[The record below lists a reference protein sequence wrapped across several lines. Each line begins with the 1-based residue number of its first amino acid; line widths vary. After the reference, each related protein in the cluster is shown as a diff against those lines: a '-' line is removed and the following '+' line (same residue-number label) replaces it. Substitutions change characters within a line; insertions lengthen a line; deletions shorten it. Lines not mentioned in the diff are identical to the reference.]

1 MLHVE
6 QIKWFGTKN
15 TTSEYHS
22 GIIKEEDWWY
32 ELCNLCCHHR
42 MGWLLLSWWNRG
54 RQIPIFKASR
64 KVDVLVATKMNIS
77 SIGVHSL
84 MRVWNGWEKANMN
97 TCHFGGEIK
106 VDSSTD
112 IAWDG
117 GTSYQDNSIGKMHKV
132 QERRCATPYSFEN
145 RDWLPYA
152 IDSHAWEIAKAEGAE
167 SEAKEVLKAEH
178 TAKKRKALVLRW
190 LGVRQRL
197 YLERRIRRGS
207 ASISRV

>member
-15 TTSEYHS
+15 TTSEYYS
-22 GIIKEEDWWY
+22 GIIKEEDWWF

-42 MGWLLLSWWNRG
+42 MGWLLLSCWNRG

-97 TCHFGGEIK
+97 TCHFGCEIK

-117 GTSYQDNSIGKMHKV
+117 GTSYQDNSIEKMHKV

-145 RDWLPYA
+145 RDWLPFV
-152 IDSHAWEIAKAEGAE
+152 IDSHAWEIAKVEGAE
-167 SEAKEVLKAEH
+167 SEAKEVLKAEP
-178 TAKKRKALVLRW
+178 TAEKKKSLHPAL
-190 LGVRQRL
+190 GARQR
-197 YLERRIRRGS
+197 RIGKGD
-207 ASISRV
+207 

>member
-1 MLHVE
+1 M
-6 QIKWFGTKN
+6 
-15 TTSEYHS
+15 
-22 GIIKEEDWWY
+22 
-32 ELCNLCCHHR
+32 CNLCCHHR
-42 MGWLLLSWWNRG
+42 MGWLPLSWWNRG

-84 MRVWNGWEKANMN
+84 MRAWNGWEKANMN

-106 VDSSTD
+106 ADSSTD

-145 RDWLPYA
+145 RDWLPYV
-152 IDSHAWEIAKAEGAE
+152 IDSHAWEIAKAKGAE

-178 TAKKRKALVLRW
+178 TAEKKEKPSSCVGRKTKAYMKGW
-190 LGVRQRL
+190 LGSVPLQ
-197 YLERRIRRGS
+197 
-207 ASISRV
+207 

>member
-15 TTSEYHS
+15 TTSEYYS

-42 MGWLLLSWWNRG
+42 MGWLLLPWWNRG

-84 MRVWNGWEKANMN
+84 TRVWNGWEKANMN
-97 TCHFGGEIK
+97 TCHFGCEIK
-106 VDSSTD
+106 ADSSTD

-152 IDSHAWEIAKAEGAE
+152 IDSHAWEIAKAKGAK
-167 SEAKEVLKAEH
+167 SAAKEVLKAEH
-178 TAKKRKALVLRW
+178 TTEKRKAFILRR
-190 LGVRQRL
+190 GARQR
-197 YLERRIRRGS
+197 RIGKGD
-207 ASISRV
+207 

>member
-15 TTSEYHS
+15 ITSEYYS

-97 TCHFGGEIK
+97 TCHFGGEQK
-106 VDSSTD
+106 ANYSTD
-112 IAWDG
+112 NDRDG

-145 RDWLPYA
+145 RDCYLMLLTLTPERLQKPKVRRAKRRRCWRRSLPLKTEKP
-152 IDSHAWEIAKAEGAE
+152 SSCVGRKTKAY
-167 SEAKEVLKAEH
+167 
-178 TAKKRKALVLRW
+178 RKGW
-190 LGVRQRL
+190 LGRL
-197 YLERRIRRGS
+197 LLHLS
-207 ASISRV
+207 

>member
-15 TTSEYHS
+15 TTSEYYS
-22 GIIKEEDWWY
+22 RIIKEEDWWY

-77 SIGVHSL
+77 SIEVHSL

-106 VDSSTD
+106 ADSSTD
-112 IAWDG
+112 NDRDG
-117 GTSYQDNSIGKMHKV
+117 GTSYQDNSMKDAQSAGKAMRHALLLW
-132 QERRCATPYSFEN
+132 ESGLATLRYRLSRL
-145 RDWLPYA
+145 RDCK
-152 IDSHAWEIAKAEGAE
+152 S
-167 SEAKEVLKAEH
+167 
-178 TAKKRKALVLRW
+178 
-190 LGVRQRL
+190 
-197 YLERRIRRGS
+197 
-207 ASISRV
+207 